1 MIPVIK
7 KKERTNVICCV
18 LIYFNKFVYVWETI
32 HGQYFYFVYS
42 LANGFQW
49 LVPMAILKRRNV
61 MGIKEKILEIATE
74 AVADREFTHGE
85 CVENNKNIADLW
97 TAYSGMPITADEVA
111 IMMVLL
117 KIGRTKSRKAVK
129 DHFVDMAGY
138 AAIAGDIVLG
148 GRPNDNKSILD
159 KG

>member
-1 MIPVIK
+1 MTMSDDVK
-7 KKERTNVICCV
+7 TD
-18 LIYFNKFVYVWETI
+18 
-32 HGQYFYFVYS
+32 
-42 LANGFQW
+42 
-49 LVPMAILKRRNV
+49 
-61 MGIKEKILEIATE
+61 ILEEANE
-74 AVADREFTHGE
+74 AVAAREFTHGE

-97 TAYSGMPITADEVA
+97 TAYLGMNITADEVA

-148 GRPNDNKSILD
+148 GKNELHEQK
-159 KG
+159 